1 MTVERWNEPAS
12 ARLCVPPFYR
22 STDPP
27 SQAARAYA
35 KLTARRAQRFNARCT
50 ARAYAM
56 KLSPAHGYRAKNS
69 VGNMSPFWR
78 LHRAHANTT
87 LPGAC
92 APPCDSGY
100 TWSRVAKSNSSGAA
114 QYTHRRPQS
123 RIAARLIAPFCCAE
137 EICLARRWTRGTRG
151 RETRWNCRRRDNVTS
166 LKRQHP
172 APGTCPVAGCRA
184 DHQRTGYSGDRALV
198 ALSWSLSDPRRSTF
212 FSMSGKTAHWPPV
225 GRGFR
230 SRAIQMQ

>member
-1 MTVERWNEPAS
+1 
-12 ARLCVPPFYR
+12 
-22 STDPP
+22 
-27 SQAARAYA
+27 
-35 KLTARRAQRFNARCT
+35 
-50 ARAYAM
+50 M

-87 LPGAC
+87 LPGTC

-184 DHQRTGYSGDRALV
+184 DQQRTGYSGDQALV

-225 GRGFR
+225 GRASFGRAPYKCNRGLHRARGDFAFLRLRAGIRKRLVEQFAMRTFIHPPPIGTAFHRRRRRRLRR
-230 SRAIQMQ
+230 S